1 MTTHRHVFSERQALN
16 VNAYRQRV
24 KVTRTLAFDP
34 EEARAPGQRLRI
46 AIRSDLPKDDDD
58 DDDAT
63 FVMGVP
69 KMSDP
74 LEIPTKAQSIEHLEA
89 LARGYDEW
97 LEAHQG
103 QSEIVTATFKFEKRV
118 VKVEEDDDD
127 EDDDD
132 DDEDEDD
139 EDDDDDSDDD
149 DDNRDDDED
158 DGNGNEDERDQNE
171 GSDDVDAVGSDDE
184 GPPPS
189 EVLGDDDGTQVGR
202 YSDFSHY
209 EADISFCRRSSTHI
223 WKTPYCMKI
232 SLLMRQASFFRPL
245 HQTSLPS
252 SQHRKVCIV
261 L

>member
-1 MTTHRHVFSERQALN
+1 MN
-16 VNAYRQRV
+16 INAYRQRV

-89 LARGYDEW
+89 LARGYEEW
-97 LEAHQG
+97 LEVHQG
-103 QSEIVTATFKFEKRV
+103 QSEIATVTFKFEKRV
-118 VKVEEDDDD
+118 VKVEEVDD
-127 EDDDD
+127 DDDD
-132 DDEDEDD
+132 DDE
-139 EDDDDDSDDD
+139 EDDDDDSDD
-149 DDNRDDDED
+149 DDDED

-202 YSDFSHY
+202 DSDFSHY

-223 WKTPYCMKI
+223 WKTLYCMKI
-232 SLLMRQASFFRPL
+232 SLSMRQASFFRPL